1 MQDIPYSVH
10 IFKEGNMYVAYVP
23 ELDVSSC
30 GATGDEAR
38 RNIREAVQAF
48 LEASA
53 QIGTLG
59 EILDEAGYAREGGR
73 WKSPE
78 FVSLDRMIA
87 SLP

>member
-10 IFKEGNMYVAYVP
+10 IFKEGEMYVAHVP

-30 GATGDEAR
+30 GATDDEAR
-38 RNIREAVQAF
+38 GAIREAVQAF

-59 EILDEAGYAREGGR
+59 EILDEAGYAYEGGR
-73 WKSPE
+73 WKAPE

-87 SLP
+87 SVP

>member
-10 IFKEGNMYVAYVP
+10 IFKEADMYVAHVP

-30 GATGDEAR
+30 GVTDNEAR
-38 RNIREAVQAF
+38 KNIRDAVQAF

-53 QIGTLG
+53 QIGTLA
-59 EILDEAGYAREGGR
+59 EILDEAGYACEGGR

-78 FVSLDRMIA
+78 FVSLDRMTA
-87 SLP
+87 SVP